1 MTAAAAGQGA
11 GRLSSVSLEKRK
23 KGETLLEF
31 EEQVAPINI
40 DLTTGANVAGA
51 TSLRANGNICRM
63 GVKMSGDGFKINTEQ
78 RARFIADGVPPE
90 RMPLV
95 VAGTDV
101 TESQSNTYALDFFDI
116 ETEDEIGRAHV

>member
-1 MTAAAAGQGA
+1 M
-11 GRLSSVSLEKRK
+11 RISDWSSDVCSSDL
-23 KGETLLEF
+23 ETLLEF

-101 TESQSNTYALDFFDI
+101 TESQSNTYALDFLDRKS
-116 ETEDEIGRAHV
+116 TRLNSSH

>member
-1 MTAAAAGQGA
+1 
-11 GRLSSVSLEKRK
+11 
-23 KGETLLEF
+23 
-31 EEQVAPINI
+31 
-40 DLTTGANVAGA
+40 
-51 TSLRANGNICRM
+51 
-63 GVKMSGDGFKINTEQ
+63 MSGDGFKINTEQ

-116 ETEDEIGRAHV
+116 ETEDELHDRFPGVHRYLFDHVKPERDENEIGRATCRERVCQYVSISVVGV